1 MQNDLSSSSESS
13 PNEGEDSFSLDENN
27 NSVDIE
33 ELAPQSNNNHIEEQV
48 RPDIKES
55 QESTRSTLAIVLFIA
70 YILTTLSALGIA
82 TWAKIDTK
90 DRKEIVLL
98 IVTSQV
104 TLMGSALG
112 FYFGKSS

>member
-1 MQNDLSSSSESS
+1 MQNNLSSSESS
-13 PNEGEDSFSLDENN
+13 PNQGEDLINSDKNS

-33 ELAPQSNNNHIEEQV
+33 DLAPQSNENHIEEQP
-48 RPDIKES
+48 RHDIKES
-55 QESTRSTLAIVLFIA
+55 QESTRSTLAIALFAA
-70 YILTTLSALGIA
+70 YILTTLGALGFA